1 MMAASALDKGLT
13 DGYSKEMRLVAA
25 IHFTFLVGIFQVGLG
40 LFRLGAIVHYV
51 SYPVL
56 VSCNSAG
63 ILITVISQLKY
74 FLGIKVPSFTYTH
87 QILEYLIMHL
97 PRTNPWELLVGLS
110 GFFLIYG
117 MATWKKRPAT
127 GMRWDRACR
136 NVANLMPVFVMVYAT
151 VLSWAL
157 STHHDVPM
165 KIIGN
170 LPSGFQT
177 YAAWDMSLDEL
188 STFATSGLTVAVVS
202 FLLSYSAQK
211 AYANKGRYEIMVDQE
226 LSALGLSN
234 VIGSCFGSFVAVT
247 GFARSAVNYEAGGRT
262 QVAALV
268 ASALIIVAVQWLGP
282 IFYFIPMS
290 GLAALLCGALVS
302 SFSVQPYFEAYR
314 CNKRDFFVMM
324 STAIIML
331 AVGIDTGIYCGIAI
345 SICGLLLQYSYPDL
359 KQLGRLPG
367 GPGGWRTVDRYPQ
380 AMQLRNI
387 RVLRLDEALTFVN
400 GDCVKEEL
408 VREARK
414 MERDAAVTQNLGMSI
429 KGFLTT
435 TKTAKVIAEAAVVKK
450 DTHGGGSITPLSRPS
465 SVANTAAGSVAD
477 SSPATCGCLPATTR
491 TSEETEMGSDA
502 ARASVQQR
510 PKPTQHL
517 QEAGAKGKKRCHHF
531 IVLDASGIN
540 FIDLSGMRALA
551 DASSDLRDLGVR
563 LLIARAKNRLR
574 DMLRNSERLYHD
586 LGGEKMYLSL
596 EEMVYLL
603 ERHDIRLHGTPFAFT
618 TDLVKLGQE
627 MEASEPKGS
636 SSCSSNVNTRGTLS
650 VMPMLPEPPLASG
663 GGAGGVGGMG
673 GHLVRDAAL
682 RVLEGSSSKQQQ
694 QQELESSY
702 TSQHEQAQEDAE
714 EEERDN
720 KEGIV
725 DVGVDGVEGRE
736 GDEAQGPSSPPV
748 PLPGMANQGGNASVI

>member
-1 MMAASALDKGLT
+1 MAASALNKGLPA
-13 DGYSKEMRLVAA
+13 GYSKDMRIAAA
-25 IHFTFLVGIFQVGLG
+25 IHFTFLVGVFQVGLG

-56 VSCNSAG
+56 VACNSAG

-74 FLGIKVPSFTYTH
+74 FLGIKVPPFTYTH
-87 QILEYLIMHL
+87 QVLRYLIMHL
-97 PRTNPWELLVGLS
+97 PRTNAWELLVGLS

-117 MATWKKRPAT
+117 MAVWKKRPAT
-127 GMRWDRACR
+127 GTRWDKACR
-136 NVANLMPVFVMVYAT
+136 NVANLTPVLVMVYST

-157 STHHDVPM
+157 CTHHDVPM
-165 KIIGN
+165 KIIGD
-170 LPSGFQT
+170 LPTGFQT
-177 YAAWDMSLDEL
+177 YAAWDMSADEL
-188 STFATSGLTVAVVS
+188 STFATPGLTVAVVS

-268 ASALIIVAVQWLGP
+268 ASGLIIVVVQWLGP
-282 IFYFIPMS
+282 IFHFIPFS

-302 SFSVQPYFEAYR
+302 AFTIQPFFEAYR
-314 CNKRDFFVMM
+314 CNKRDFFVLV
-324 STAIIML
+324 STASMML

-400 GDCVKEEL
+400 GDYVKEEL

-414 MERDAAVTQNLGMSI
+414 MEREAAAAQNLGMPT

-435 TKTAKVIAEAAVVKK
+435 TKTAKVMAEADVVKGG
-450 DTHGGGSITPLSRPS
+450 THGGGSFTPMSRPS
-465 SVANTAAGSVAD
+465 TAAGSVAD
-477 SSPATCGCLPATTR
+477 GSPATCGCLPATTTTR
-491 TSEETEMGSDA
+491 EETEME
-502 ARASVQQR
+502 R
-510 PKPTQHL
+510 PQSTQPS
-517 QEAGAKGKKRCHHF
+517 QEAGAKGKKRCHYF

-540 FIDLSGMRALA
+540 FLDLSGMHALA

-574 DMLRNSERLYHD
+574 DTLRSSERLFHD

-596 EEMVYLL
+596 EEMVHLL
-603 ERHDIRLHGTPFAFT
+603 ERHDIRLHGTPFAST

-627 MEASEPKGS
+627 MGASEPRGGT
-636 SSCSSNVNTRGTLS
+636 SSNTNTQGTLS
-650 VMPMLPEPPLASG
+650 VMPLICQ
-663 GGAGGVGGMG
+663 GAGGDGGMD

-682 RVLEGSSSKQQQ
+682 GDSSSEQQR
-694 QQELESSY
+694 QQELELIY
-702 TSQHEQAQEDAE
+702 TTLHEQAQEDAE
-714 EEERDN
+714 EEDRDN

-725 DVGVDGVEGRE
+725 DVGVDGAEGHER
-736 GDEAQGPSSPPV
+736 DAAQEPPSPPV
-748 PLPGMANQGGNASVI
+748 PLPDMANQGGNASVI

>member
-1 MMAASALDKGLT
+1 MMAASALDKGLPE
-13 DGYSKEMRLVAA
+13 GYSKDMRLVAA
-25 IHFTFLVGIFQVGLG
+25 IQFTFLVGVFQVGLG

-56 VSCNSAG
+56 VACNSAG
-63 ILITVISQLKY
+63 ILITVISQLKF
-74 FLGIKVPSFTYTH
+74 FLGIKVPPFTYTH

-97 PRTNPWELLVGLS
+97 PRTNPWELLVGLT
-110 GFFLIYG
+110 GFFIMYG
-117 MATWKKRPAT
+117 MAVWKKRPAT
-127 GMRWDRACR
+127 GTRWDKACR
-136 NVANLMPVFVMVYAT
+136 NVANLTPVLVMVYAT
-151 VLSWAL
+151 VLSWVL
-157 STHHDVPM
+157 CTYHDVPM
-165 KIIGN
+165 KIIGD

-177 YAAWDMSLDEL
+177 YAAWDMTVDEL
-188 STFATSGLTVAVVS
+188 STFATPGLTIAVVS

-211 AYANKGRYEIMVDQE
+211 AYANKGRYEILVDQE

-234 VIGSCFGSFVAVT
+234 VIGSFFGSFVAVT

-268 ASALIIVAVQWLGP
+268 ASGLIIVAVQWLGP

-302 SFSVQPYFEAYR
+302 AFSVQPYFEAYR
-314 CNKRDFFVMM
+314 CSKRDFFVLM
-324 STAIIML
+324 STAITML

-367 GPGGWRTVDRYPQ
+367 GPGGWRTMDRYPQ

-387 RVLRLDEALTFVN
+387 KVLRLDEALTFVN
-400 GDCVKEEL
+400 GDYVREKL
-408 VREARK
+408 VQEARK
-414 MERDAAVTQNLGMSI
+414 MEREATGTQNLGMSI

-435 TKTAKVIAEAAVVKK
+435 TKAAKVMVEADVVNGG
-450 DTHGGGSITPLSRPS
+450 TRGGGSFTPVSRAS
-465 SVANTAAGSVAD
+465 SVASTAAGSVAD
-477 SSPATCGCLPATTR
+477 GSPATCGCLPGTTTTR
-491 TSEETEMGSDA
+491 EGTEMETER
-502 ARASVQQR
+502 ARSSVQQR
-510 PKPTQHL
+510 PKSAQQP
-517 QEAGAKGKKRCHHF
+517 QEAGAKGKKRCHYF

-540 FIDLSGMRALA
+540 FVDLSGCMALA

-574 DMLRNSERLYHD
+574 DTLRSNERLFHD

-603 ERHDIRLHGTPFAFT
+603 ERHDIRLHGTPFAST

-627 MEASEPKGS
+627 MEASEPKGGS
-636 SSCSSNVNTRGTLS
+636 SSNINTRGILS
-650 VMPMLPEPPLASG
+650 VMPMLSEPPLDGG
-663 GGAGGVGGMG
+663 GGAGGAGGVS

-682 RVLEGSSSKQQQ
+682 RVLEGSSSKQQLQ
-694 QQELESSY
+694 QDLELSY
-702 TSQHEQAQEDAE
+702 TSLHEQTQEDAE
-714 EEERDN
+714 EEDRDN

-725 DVGVDGVEGRE
+725 DVGVDGAEGQE
-736 GDEAQGPSSPPV
+736 GDAARGPPSPPL
-748 PLPGMANQGGNASVI
+748 PLPGVADQGGNASVI